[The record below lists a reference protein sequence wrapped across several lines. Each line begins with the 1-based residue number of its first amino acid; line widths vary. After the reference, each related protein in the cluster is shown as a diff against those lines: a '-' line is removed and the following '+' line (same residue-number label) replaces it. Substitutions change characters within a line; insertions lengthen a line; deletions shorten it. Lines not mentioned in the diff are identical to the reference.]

1 MHESIRAQI
10 KKPNNMFTGIIEAV
24 GTIKAINVNGQGA
37 RLVIATNNLDMSDVK
52 LGDSIATNGIC
63 LTVVDFDNKSYSA
76 DVSNET
82 LQRTGFANYGVGMS
96 VNLEKAMLASTRFG
110 GHMVS
115 GHVDGISEVLS
126 IINNGN
132 SIEYWLSMP
141 NDLAHYIAEKGSVTV
156 DGTSL
161 TVNALEQNKFRLT
174 IVPHTVKETVF
185 SHYKVGTKVNLE
197 VDLIARYLERLLT
210 KEEHAQNKPSGV
222 SESLLHKAGFIK

>member
-1 MHESIRAQI
+1 
-10 KKPNNMFTGIIEAV
+10 MFTGIIEAV
-24 GTIKAINVNGQGA
+24 GTIKAININAQGA
-37 RLVIATNNLDMSDVK
+37 RLVIATNNLDMSDVN

-63 LTVVDFDNKSYSA
+63 LTVVDFDQHSYSA

-82 LQRTGFANYGVGMS
+82 LNRTGFAHYNVGMQ

-115 GHVDGISEVLS
+115 GHVDGISEVVS
-126 IINNGN
+126 ITNNGN

-141 NDLAHYIAEKGSVTV
+141 KDLAHYIAEKGSVTI

-161 TVNALEQNKFRLT
+161 TVNALSEDKFRLT
-174 IVPHTVKETVF
+174 IVPHTVKETIF
-185 SHYKVGTKVNLE
+185 AHYKVGTKVNLE

-210 KEEHAQNKPSGV
+210 KDINSDAAVPKSSV
-222 SESLLHKAGFIK
+222 TESLLQKAGFIK